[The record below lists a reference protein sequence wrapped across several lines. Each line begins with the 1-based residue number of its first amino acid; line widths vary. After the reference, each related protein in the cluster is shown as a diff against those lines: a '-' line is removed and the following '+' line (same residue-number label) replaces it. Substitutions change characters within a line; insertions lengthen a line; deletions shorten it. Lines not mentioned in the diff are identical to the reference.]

1 VARPHAH
8 GPAGWIHGRVA
19 TEDGKALQSFTLNG
33 ERIESPSGTFDVP
46 FGATGTERLVVG
58 APNLAF
64 TAKLLSVRAGADA
77 DVTVVL
83 TPGRSLRGR
92 VVAASSHRG
101 VVDALVDVTE
111 KHVEGHG
118 EVELSEEW
126 GAVRTGPTGVFEL
139 SHVEAGVPTLVVS
152 HEGFAQ
158 GWFPLIAT
166 QSEIVVEL
174 SEGTIL
180 TGTVKPPLPDCVE
193 ARLVREGGGV
203 RRQALVEAG
212 VYRLSGIPPG
222 AYFLKL
228 WDRSGPETHHPLWDP
243 YSVTIPDRGTITRNV
258 P

>member
-1 VARPHAH
+1 M
-8 GPAGWIHGRVA
+8 
-19 TEDGKALQSFTLNG
+19 TEDGKAVQSFTLDG

-58 APNLAF
+58 AANLAS
-64 TAKLLSVRAGADA
+64 TAKVLSVRAGADA

-101 VVDALVDVTE
+101 VADALVDVTE
-111 KHVEGHG
+111 KPVEEGHG
-118 EVELSEEW
+118 EAELSEEW

-139 SHVEAGVPTLVVS
+139 SRVEAGVPTLLVS

-158 GWFPLIAT
+158 GWFPLGAT
-166 QSEIVVEL
+166 QSEIVLEL
-174 SEGTIL
+174 SEGALL

-212 VYRLSGIPPG
+212 VYRLFGIPPG
-222 AYFLKL
+222 AYFLTL
-228 WDRSGPETHHPLWDP
+228 WDRSGPQTHHPLWGP
-243 YSVTIPDRGTITRNV
+243 YSVTIPGRGTITRNV